1 MRKTIV
7 KGMDMA
13 GKSETFI
20 KLGLVFFISLL
31 SFAIGTLVG
40 KEYSDRQY
48 KLSKMEP
55 SENHGVT
62 HREVASD
69 NNGVNKL
76 SDEEI
81 AKLAEEFVTDDTVEA
96 AKNSHDNHAPPIDGH
111 ETGTIAKAPEF
122 EEMNDEALEAAQA
135 LIDGKTEGR
144 KIAGTETKV
153 PPKASA
159 TVKKALN
166 EMPKNAAQDHAGKYT
181 VQVGA
186 YAKEDEAKAR
196 AEKLKSKGY
205 NAFYIPGVVSGKTWY
220 RVNVGTY
227 ATLEEAKRA
236 NEKYTADNAGQK
248 GFIKE
253 IH

>member
-1 MRKTIV
+1 
-7 KGMDMA
+7 MA

-55 SENHGVT
+55 TEAHADANRDVASSEHGVT
-62 HREVASD
+62 
-69 NNGVNKL
+69 KL

-81 AKLAEEFVTDDTVEA
+81 AKLSEEFMTDDTVEA
-96 AKNSHDNHAPPIDGH
+96 AKNAHESSAPPIEGH
-111 ETGTIAKAPEF
+111 ETASAKTPEF
-122 EEMNDEALEAAQA
+122 EEMNDEALAAAQA
-135 LIDGKTEGR
+135 VIDGKGHNTDR
-144 KIAGTETKV
+144 SIA
-153 PPKASA
+153 A
-159 TVKKALN
+159 TDAKKAATKKSTTAPQQ
-166 EMPKNAAQDHAGKYT
+166 MPKNAAQDITGKFT

-196 AEKLKSKGY
+196 AEKLKSQGY
-205 NAFYIPGVVSGKTWY
+205 SAFYIPGTVNGKTWY

-227 ATLEEAKRA
+227 TTLDEAKRA
-236 NEKYTADNAGQK
+236 NEKYSADNAGQK